1 MGIRLEVKDRA
12 QKIVE
17 AISDVLSDVNGGE
30 VERLASTI
38 LRTLGDRKIFVV
50 GAGRTGLVAKAFVMR
65 LMHLG
70 FSVHVVGET
79 ITPRMDPGDL
89 LIAISGSGETL
100 YPLTIARQAK
110 KLGGILAVITSYPES
125 TLGKMADVRV
135 VIKGRVLPAAQAD
148 YDSRQIMGLHEP
160 LTPLGT
166 LFEIST
172 LVFCDALISELASR
186 LGKTEEDLARRHA
199 TLE

>member
-1 MGIRLEVKDRA
+1 MEVKHRA
-12 QKIVE
+12 QRIIE
-17 AISDVLSDVNGGE
+17 AVVNVLSEVDESE
-30 VERLASTI
+30 VERLASTV

-50 GAGRTGLVAKAFVMR
+50 GAGRSGLVAKAFAMR

-79 ITPRMDPGDL
+79 ITPRMDPEDL
-89 LIAISGSGETL
+89 LIVISGSGETL
-100 YPLTIARQAK
+100 YPVTIAKQAK
-110 KLGGILAVITSYPES
+110 ELGGILAVITSYPDS
-125 TLGKMADVRV
+125 TLGKMADVTV
-135 VIKGRVLPAAQAD
+135 VIKGRVLPSTHMD
-148 YDSRQIMGLHEP
+148 YESRQIMGIHEP

>member
-1 MGIRLEVKDRA
+1 M
-12 QKIVE
+12 
-17 AISDVLSDVNGGE
+17 
-30 VERLASTI
+30 ERFASTI
-38 LRTLGDRKIFVV
+38 LRTLGDRKIFVA
-50 GAGRTGLVAKAFVMR
+50 GAGRSGLVAKAFAMR

-89 LIAISGSGETL
+89 LIVISGSGETL
-100 YPLTIARQAK
+100 YPVTIAKQAK
-110 KLGGILAVITSYPES
+110 ELGGILAVITSYPES
-125 TLGKMADVRV
+125 TLGKLADLSL
-135 VIKGRVLPAAQAD
+135 VIKGRVLPAAHTD
-148 YDSRQIMGLHEP
+148 YESRQIMGIHEP

-172 LVFCDALISELASR
+172 LIFCDALISELASR